1 MSKTALAL
9 QRYEIFLK
17 QPNFTLSHVRFPP
30 IVFSASLSQRKSN
43 GPQTE
48 AIIQF
53 IKVSISQKL
62 FHHNLDRLFSNLYDG
77 DGARQQVC
85 VDLSRI
91 ISSSGRT
98 CHYTIY

>member
-43 GPQTE
+43 IFRLNAPNSRKSSCGHLV
-48 AIIQF
+48 
-53 IKVSISQKL
+53 KVIWSFSIRECGYL
-62 FHHNLDRLFSNLYDG
+62 L
-77 DGARQQVC
+77 
-85 VDLSRI
+85 
-91 ISSSGRT
+91 
-98 CHYTIY
+98 TIYK